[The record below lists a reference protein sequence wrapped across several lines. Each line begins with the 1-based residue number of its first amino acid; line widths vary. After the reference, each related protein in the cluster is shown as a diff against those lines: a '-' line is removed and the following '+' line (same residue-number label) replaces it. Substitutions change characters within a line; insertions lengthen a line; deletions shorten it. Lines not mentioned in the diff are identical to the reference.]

1 MSKGLLILDEAQLE
15 QKVRRIA
22 YEVYERNHTEKEIVF
37 AGIYRKGYRFA
48 EMLKNEFDKVA
59 NIQSRLVK
67 ITLDKRA
74 PLQSDIVLDC
84 EVEEM
89 ADKTIVLV
97 DDVLSTGRTLAF
109 SLKPFLNVA
118 IAKLEVAV
126 VVDRNHSQFPM
137 KANYVGYSLSTT
149 LQDHVHVELFEQGS
163 IGVYLK

>member
-22 YEVYERNHTEKEIVF
+22 YEIYERNHTEKEIVF

-48 EMLKNEFDKVA
+48 EMLKAEFEKVSQ
-59 NIQSRLVK
+59 IDSRLVTV
-67 ITLDKRA
+67 TLDKRA
-74 PLQSDIVLDC
+74 PLQSEITLDC
-84 EVEEM
+84 DESELK
-89 ADKTIVLV
+89 DKTVVLV

-126 VVDRNHSQFPM
+126 VVDRNHPQFPM

-149 LQDHVHVELFEQGS
+149 LQEHVHVELFEEGA